1 MSTSRKAKPPKP
13 GTIAADLANLGLKRR
28 RMMILQKRL
37 SQAKKEVGRLEFE
50 TYNRM
55 LDEGFEPGE
64 SSVKIDGVLYE
75 PHSQPFAQVT
85 NKKLL
90 LEYLEGNT
98 SILIAKNPS
107 KAELNQLVREKLDNG
122 EELPPGLSW
131 YEKTRIGARGL
142 MADETNDEEEPDDE
156 G

>member
-1 MSTSRKAKPPKP
+1 MSERKAKPPKP
-13 GTIAADLANLGLKRR
+13 GTIGADLAKLGDLKR
-28 RMMILQKRL
+28 KAEVA
-37 SQAKKEVGRLEFE
+37 SKAAAKAKKEVGRFEFE
-50 TYNRM
+50 VYNRM